1 MPDDAKRS
9 VGRIFQRLAQHVG
22 KLPRLTRLWWGAG
35 LVLIAA
41 VPLVSAVADGSC
53 LYVLLVMLLVLWAI
67 PSSFLVLLWVWR
79 KLTYRISVRLLISY
93 FLIGVVPFPLIL
105 VLVALASYLLI
116 GQYASA
122 EYGDVASELRE
133 DVERVARRVL
143 EVAEVD
149 GRDEAV
155 AVLEAG
161 YGLGVES
168 AKIWPQVE
176 WLLVADGASRSD
188 GFQASVGAELEVPEW
203 AEEGV
208 DSGPFLTAGGPATA
222 AVARRGEQLAVIL
235 LPLDSA
241 TAGALSEGM
250 WYELSFTVREVQV
263 DEGNISISDPDE
275 DLPEP
280 AEDDDASS
288 DGTAGGVA
296 TGPNAADQ
304 ATTEPRPEGTL
315 DKIWGSRW
323 IYFFRLS
330 RELRRWE
337 DGSAAA
343 DLKVAAVIKTSPR
356 EAAADFFRS
365 PYELGRKVWAAV
377 AALAIFLLMVYLG
390 VVLLAALQIFAI
402 TRSTAR
408 LTKGTRQVEAGDL
421 DVRIPVKRRDQL
433 GDLAVSFN
441 RMTSSVKG
449 MLAEVEEK
457 ERLKNELEL
466 AREIQQS
473 LLPARY
479 LRHDSL
485 SVRAYFR
492 PAAEVGGDYFDIFP
506 LDRERL
512 IVAAGDVAGHGLST
526 GLLMAMVKS
535 AVATLVQE
543 GHRGV
548 ELLQRLNRFMLEQ
561 PREHRMVTLA
571 IADVDLAAGVA
582 EITNA
587 AHPPV
592 FISHGTV
599 REVILPALPVGFAWR
614 RPPPSERL
622 DIEPGSR
629 LVFYSDGLV
638 EAIDDDEEQF
648 GYERLKDLLAAH
660 AEESSEQLMATLLAA
675 LEAHTGGRDLDDDLT
690 ILIIDCGSPAD
701 PGSRLPG

>member
-1 MPDDAKRS
+1 MTGDTQRPFDRFS
-9 VGRIFQRLAQHVG
+9 RRIAQRLG
-22 KLPRLTRLWWGAG
+22 ELPRLTRVWWGTG
-35 LVLIAA
+35 LALIAA
-41 VPLVSAVADGSC
+41 VALVSAVAAAGC
-53 LYVLLVMLLVLWAI
+53 LHVLLISLLVLWAI
-67 PSSFLVLLWVWR
+67 PSSFLILLWLWR

-105 VLVALASYLLI
+105 VLAAFASYLLI

-122 EYGDVASELRE
+122 EYGDVGMELRG
-133 DVERVARRVL
+133 DIERVAQRAL
-143 EVAEVD
+143 EVAEAE
-149 GRDEAV
+149 GRDAAV
-155 AVLEAG
+155 NLLEDG
-161 YGLGVES
+161 YALGPGS
-168 AKIWPQVE
+168 TKIWPHVE
-176 WLLVADGASRSD
+176 WLLVTAGGTWRSD
-188 GFQASVGAELEVPEW
+188 GVEDFGGSQLEVPEW
-203 AEEGV
+203 AGEGV
-208 DSGPFLTAGGPATA
+208 DSGPFLTRNGPAMA
-222 AVARRGEQLAVIL
+222 AVARRGERLVAIL
-235 LPLDSA
+235 LPLGSA
-241 TAGALSEGM
+241 AAGALNEDM
-250 WYELSFTVREVQV
+250 WYEVRFSVQEVEV
-263 DEGNISISDPDE
+263 DEGNITFSPPDE
-275 DLPEP
+275 DLSQPEG
-280 AEDDDASS
+280 DDDLSPESAS
-288 DGTAGGVA
+288 DRGVA
-296 TGPNAADQ
+296 Q
-304 ATTEPRPEGTL
+304 RPQLEGTF
-315 DKIWGSRW
+315 DTVWGSRW
-323 IYFFRLS
+323 IYFLRLS
-330 RELRRWE
+330 RDVRRWE
-337 DGSAAA
+337 SGSTAS
-343 DLKVAAVIKTSPR
+343 DLKVTTVIKTSPQ

-365 PYELGRKVWAAV
+365 PYELGRLAWGVF
-377 AALAIFLLMVYLG
+377 AALATFFLIVYLG

-408 LTKGTRQVEAGDL
+408 LTKGTRRVEAGDL
-421 DVRIPVKRRDQL
+421 DTRIAIKRHDQL

-441 RMTSSVKG
+441 RMTGSVKE
-449 MLAEVEEK
+449 MLVEVEEK

-473 LLPARY
+473 LLPARH

-506 LDRERL
+506 LERNHL

-548 ELLQRLNRFMLEQ
+548 ELLERLNRFMLKQ

-592 FISHGTV
+592 FLSRGTV

-638 EAIDDDEEQF
+638 EAVDGNEEQF
-648 GYERLKDLLAAH
+648 GYERLKELLAVH
-660 AEESSEQLMATLLAA
+660 AEESSEQLMATLLSA
-675 LEAHTGGRDLDDDLT
+675 LERHTGGGDLDDDLT
-690 ILIIDCGSPAD
+690 VVIIDCGTPETPE
-701 PGSRLPG
+701 PGSPS